1 VADSSDRGAQ
11 RNGPFGHN
19 NYKLTCHTLS
29 AKGNRV
35 KNDKELTMID
45 INKNYPISIFN
56 STETLAVIANG
67 DGDGQTVVQ
76 FRFRE
81 TGRIMMA
88 TFPAHVDSRE
98 VLQEIFDNFTNVQA
112 YDVPPG
118 LTPEEFLAWGVEED
132 LFVVTEMGMIQ

>member
-1 VADSSDRGAQ
+1 
-11 RNGPFGHN
+11 
-19 NYKLTCHTLS
+19 
-29 AKGNRV
+29 
-35 KNDKELTMID
+35 MID

-56 STETLAVIANG
+56 STETVAVTANG

-88 TFPAHVDSRE
+88 TFPAHVDPRE
-98 VLQEIFDNFTNVQA
+98 VLQEMFDNFTNVQA

-132 LFVVTEMGMIQ
+132 LFVVTGMGMIQ